1 MKRQHILAVLFFG
14 GLWGLSE
21 AVLGGLLYSNDV
33 PYASVPLTVIGF
45 VILTFARFYSP
56 HKGSAT
62 LIAGCA
68 MFYKF
73 LNEPFFACHM
83 LGIVLLGFCY
93 DLFFNTVKVKNR
105 AIAAALAVYVGY
117 ALFALMITY
126 LFRYD
131 HWVQAGFIKVMKHV
145 GLGGTFAAA
154 GCAVLVPLAF
164 HLGQKLRDVFP
175 TLFRPRLQ
183 WAPAAVSLGVA
194 GLWIS
199 AVVTYLVCNQ
209 PI

>member
-21 AVLGGLLYSNDV
+21 AVLGDVLYSNNV
-33 PYASVPLTVIGF
+33 PYASVPLTIIGL
-45 VILTFARFYSP
+45 VILTFAGFYSP
-56 HKGSAT
+56 QIGTAT

-93 DLFFNTVKVKNR
+93 DLFFNAVKVKSR
-105 AIAAALAVYVGY
+105 AISAALAVYVGY

-126 LFRYD
+126 LFRYEP
-131 HWVQAGFIKVMKHV
+131 WVQAGFTKVIRHV
-145 GLGGTFAAA
+145 GLGGTLAAA

-164 HLGQKLRDVFP
+164 RLGQKLKDHFP

-183 WAPAAVSLGVA
+183 WAPVAVSLGVA

>member
-1 MKRQHILAVLFFG
+1 MKRQHVLAVLFFG

-21 AVLGGLLYSNDV
+21 AILGGLLYSNNV

-45 VILTFARFYSP
+45 IILTFARFYSP
-56 HKGSAT
+56 QMGMAT

-105 AIAAALAVYVGY
+105 AISAALAVYVGY
-117 ALFALMITY
+117 ALFALMIAY
-126 LFRYD
+126 LFRYE
-131 HWVQAGFIKVMKHV
+131 HWVQAGFSKVIKHV
-145 GLGGTFAAA
+145 GLGGTLAAG

-164 HLGQKLRDVFP
+164 RFGQKLRDVFP
-175 TLFRPRLQ
+175 TLFKPRLQ
-183 WAPAAVSLGVA
+183 LAQAAVSLSVA
-194 GLWIS
+194 GLWIF
-199 AVVTYLVCNQ
+199 AMVTYLLYNQ